1 MPSCENCHQP
11 NPHMYAS
18 EERGKQRYCIDCLR
32 LNFPDDVT
40 EERISSGTAL
50 LHVNRELWTAWPKPW
65 SGDAAENVTPT
76 LQYVH
81 DDERAGGHSAS

>member
-1 MPSCENCHQP
+1 MQSCENCGQS
-11 NPHMYAS
+11 NLHMYS
-18 EERGKQRYCIDCLR
+18 SVERGKRRYCIDCLR

-40 EERISSGTAL
+40 EERVSSGTAL
-50 LHVNRELWTAWPKPW
+50 LHVNLELWQPWPKEW
-65 SGDAAENVTPT
+65 SGSAENVTPT